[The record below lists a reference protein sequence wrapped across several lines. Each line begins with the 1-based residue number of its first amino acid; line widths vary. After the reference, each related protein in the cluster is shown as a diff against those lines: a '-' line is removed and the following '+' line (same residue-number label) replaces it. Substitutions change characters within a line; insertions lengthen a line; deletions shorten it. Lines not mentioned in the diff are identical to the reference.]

1 MLEWWQGIR
10 TSLDGN
16 QPGDPKKAVELMIDP
31 VKGEG
36 YAGGK
41 TVPSRLPIGQDA
53 REAIKT
59 TCEEML
65 KTMEEWKDVIDRT
78 DFSEH

>member
-16 QPGDPKKAVELMIDP
+16 QPGDPKKAVGLMIDP

-36 YAGGK
+36 CADGK
-41 TVPSRLPIGQDA
+41 TVPLRLPIGQDA
-53 REAIKT
+53 REVIKT